1 MNVTISTIGSALKSR
16 HHHVEHP
23 QVCVQQSQLDY
34 MPESSVHH
42 SAMATPVSDVSLV
55 RSLLVNFQATLD
67 IDPLHPYS
75 TSGT

>member
-1 MNVTISTIGSALKSR
+1 MYVAISTIGSALRYR

-23 QVCVQQSQLDY
+23 QVCVQQPQQDY
-34 MPESSVHH
+34 MYESVLHN

-55 RSLLVNFQATLD
+55 RALFSEFQAMLD
-67 IDPLHPYS
+67 MNPLYSYS